1 MCFCCCV
8 TRKSILIYT
17 VVISS
22 FAFIY
27 GIVAVSRFGS
37 STEIYKA
44 LIDKLKQLE
53 EQSDSSSNSRNNYPY
68 PKTKQNRRID
78 SYGNSYNMALFIILN
93 MLNLY

>member
-27 GIVAVSRFGS
+27 GIVAISRFGS

-44 LIDKLKQLE
+44 LIDKLKELE
-53 EQSDSSSNSRNNYPY
+53 DQRYSSSNPYYPY
-68 PKTKQNRRID
+68 KTKQKN
-78 SYGNSYNMALFIILN
+78 
-93 MLNLY
+93 